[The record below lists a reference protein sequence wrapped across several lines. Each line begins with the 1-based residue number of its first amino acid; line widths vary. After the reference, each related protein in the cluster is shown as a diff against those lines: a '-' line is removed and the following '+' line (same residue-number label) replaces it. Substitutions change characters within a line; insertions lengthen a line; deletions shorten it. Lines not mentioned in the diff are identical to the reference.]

1 MKIHEYQSKEIL
13 KGYGLPIPPGEIAF
27 SPEEAENITREIG
40 KPVVIKA
47 QVHVGGRG
55 KAGGIQFA
63 KNPSE
68 AKDVAARILGMS
80 IKGLQV
86 NKILVA
92 ENVEIQK
99 EVYLGIILDRKS
111 KSPVIMV
118 SPEGGIDIE
127 EVARKTPE
135 KIFKKPINPLQG
147 LVPEEAEALSGQ
159 LFEEPVLKKNLVQI
173 LDTLYTAF
181 WNSDAS
187 ITEINPL
194 ALTPEGSLLAVDAK
208 MVMDDNGLFR
218 HPEIESMRDLEEED
232 PAELEAKGMGLSF
245 IRLTGNIGCVVN
257 GAGLA
262 MATMDIIKHYGG
274 EPANFL
280 DIGGSSNPE
289 KVTTAMKIL
298 LSDKNVKSIYFNI
311 FGGITRC
318 DDVAKGIVQSLSQMD
333 MNLPIVIR
341 LTGTNEEEGR
351 KILEKTELIP
361 VPSMAEGAKKAI
373 ELAGKK

>member
-63 KNPSE
+63 KNPPE
-68 AKDVAARILGMS
+68 AKEVASRILGMN
-80 IKGLQV
+80 IKGLPV

-99 EVYLGIILDRKS
+99 EVYLGIIVDRKS

-135 KIFKKPINPLQG
+135 KIFKRSINPIQG
-147 LVPEEAEALSGQ
+147 LRSEEAEALASQ
-159 LFEEPVLKKNLVQI
+159 LFEKPALKKNLVQI
-173 LDTLYTAF
+173 LDTLYKAF

-194 ALTPEGSLLAVDAK
+194 ALTPDGNLLAVDAK

-218 HPEIESMRDLEEED
+218 HPEIESMRDLEVED

-245 IRLTGNIGCVVN
+245 VRLTGNIGCVVN

-298 LSDKNVKSIYFNI
+298 LSDKNVRSIYFNI

-333 MNLPIVIR
+333 VKLPIVIR

-373 ELAGKK
+373 EMAN